1 MSILA
6 LLTVQTKECIMAVR
20 MACITL
26 TLSLSGEKNPCITR
40 DVCNTPFR
48 VTREMPV
55 KSREMGDQG
64 TQRVK
69 FALVRPSEDIV
80 RVS

>member
-1 MSILA
+1 
-6 LLTVQTKECIMAVR
+6 MAVR

-40 DVCNTPFR
+40 DVCNTREPFG